1 MSEHADIRVRGTGPA
16 TAAYG
21 GVAISGVVNGSVN
34 LQPRP
39 VARSAYLRQVQRIA
53 PPALVDRER
62 ELAELGQFCT
72 TADAGPYRLLRA
84 GPWAGKS
91 ALTSWFVLHP
101 PAEVD
106 IVSFFVTA
114 RFAGQSDRVAF
125 TEVVIEQLA
134 ELLDEPMPS
143 QLTDATRDQC
153 FLDMLGRAS
162 ESRRAAGRRLILL
175 VDGLDEDRGVVTGP
189 DAYSIAALLPAAP
202 QAGLR
207 IIVAGRPNPPIPGD
221 VPDGHPLRDQSMV
234 RALAPSPAATVV
246 RADMLRELTR
256 LLRGAPTEQ
265 DMLGLLVAAG
275 GGLSAADLSE
285 LLDVPAWEV
294 EEHLT
299 TVAGRSFT
307 PRPNRWHPEAP
318 PVYVLGHEEVQVTAV
333 DRIGPARLT
342 AYRRQLHEWADRYRA
357 RGWPTETPE
366 YLLRGWFRLLEA
378 TQDVPRMVQC
388 ATDEARHDRM
398 LDLSGGD
405 TAALMEIDRGRDAC
419 VADPA
424 PDLPSLARIAVHRSR
439 LVERNANLPHRLPA
453 VWAALGR
460 EARAEALTRSMPT
473 PEFEVDACLNV
484 AYVLMDKGNRA
495 GAVAFVDSAETAARR
510 VVDEEIMPTV
520 IADVI
525 AMSVHVGDSQRAILL
540 AEAARPA
547 EHRVR
552 QMTTVARMVAEYGD
566 QETGL
571 AVAGRAVEAA
581 WRLTEVSERCQALA
595 HLAGALTVCGA
606 VAEARALA
614 RSISQLV
621 MTITDPTELAAA
633 WSAACAAHVRAGDP
647 AEAARLLG
655 LAVGAVSSVE
665 STDLRYLIHVAI
677 LLRDVDRAEALAR
690 TGSHLNEYAEEL
702 VDAATESDDAQ
713 WALALAGRLARLAP
727 ELADPNERA
736 AAFGNA
742 ISIMA
747 RHGATARASALAL
760 EVGTALLT
768 EPPVDGR
775 GARRLSHGVT
785 TFAGAAAGAGHL
797 DLATRLAHLSPDEE
811 TRDTTLAS
819 VASAAA
825 RAGQLDAAESI
836 ARSIA
841 TAAERRSALL
851 ALILVVES
859 QDPDRAALLVADVD
873 DPASQAAAYT
883 TLARRAAADGQDDRG
898 YALAIRAET
907 TARSVLDL
915 DRHLSALG
923 ALVKTVR
930 HDGLR
935 AAVRRVVP
943 AVLASPGEARGPRV
957 DAVLD
962 MLSRL
967 GEPEE
972 VARLAAATREE
983 ISGTLARRRAFSPAR
998 HATYT
1003 ACVALAECGDV
1014 ERAEQL
1020 LGSIDNRYLRSQAA
1034 AVVARALAEAGSLR
1048 WAAEVAASI
1057 TNPHY
1062 QAEARLAVAD
1072 ALAIAGAM
1080 ERARTVVA
1088 ESPTPYYTAWLSTK
1102 LVDSATRA
1110 DDRSAAR
1117 DWARLA
1123 ERAAAEIPQ
1132 PYWRT
1137 RVAASLATAVL
1148 AAGESEWGAALT
1160 DQAQRLLDQIPDANQ
1175 ALRATAATLHAVAA
1189 LGDEAR
1195 FAALARRAD
1204 DLLLAINEPYARSCG
1219 AAALARAFLA
1229 LGDLDGT
1236 ERILAPLQEV
1246 EGRQDLVTAL
1256 VRATAVRDGVDAAE
1270 LKAGLAGDPLLR
1282 AGALARAATTCGPE
1296 LAGPLVARA
1305 LGGGD
1310 WTAAVD
1316 ALASI
1321 SPGAIDALAEEYL
1334 RVLPGAWASDS

>member
-1 MSEHADIRVRGTGPA
+1 M
-16 TAAYG
+16 
-21 GVAISGVVNGSVN
+21 
-34 LQPRP
+34 L
-39 VARSAYLRQVQRIA
+39 L
-53 PPALVDRER
+53 DRER
-62 ELAELGQFCT
+62 ELAELGHFCT
-72 TADAGPYRLLRA
+72 SADAGPYRLLRA

-143 QLTDATRDQC
+143 HLTDATRDQC

-162 ESRRAAGRRLILL
+162 ESRRSAGRRLILL

-202 QAGLR
+202 RAGLR

-221 VPDGHPLRDQSMV
+221 VSDGHPLRDRSTV

-256 LLRGAPTEQ
+256 LLKGASTEQ

-285 LLDVPAWEV
+285 LLDVPGWEV

-307 PRPNRWHPEAP
+307 PRPKRWHPEAP
-318 PVYVLGHEEVQVTAV
+318 PVYVLGHEEVQLTAAE
-333 DRIGPARLT
+333 RIGPARLS

-357 RGWPTETPE
+357 SGWPAETPE

-378 TQDVPRMVQC
+378 TRDLPRMVQC

-419 VADPA
+419 IAESV
-424 PDLPSLARIAVHRSR
+424 PDLPSLARIAVHGSR
-439 LVERNANLPHRLPA
+439 LVERNANLPQRLPA

-460 EARAEALTRSMPT
+460 ESRAEALTRSMPT

-495 GAVAFVDSAETAARR
+495 GAVAFVDSAEAAARR
-510 VVDEEIMPTV
+510 VIDEDVMPTLL
-520 IADVI
+520 ADVT
-525 AMSVHVGDSQRAILL
+525 AMSVHVGDIQRAILL

-552 QMTTVARMVAEYGD
+552 QMTTVARLVAEYGD

-571 AVAGRAVEAA
+571 ALAGPAIQAA
-581 WRLTEVSERCQALA
+581 WDLLEVHERCQALA
-595 HLAGALTVCGA
+595 HLAGALTACGA
-606 VAEARALA
+606 MAEARALA
-614 RSISQLV
+614 TSISELV
-621 MTITDPTELAAA
+621 MAITDPTGLAAT
-633 WSAACAAHVRAGDP
+633 WSAACAAHARAGDP
-647 AEAARLLG
+647 AKAARLLG
-655 LAVGAVSSVE
+655 LAEKAITSAE
-665 STDLRYLIHVAI
+665 SEGMRYLVWVAI
-677 LLRDVDRAEALAR
+677 LIRDVDRAEALAR
-690 TGSHLNEYAEEL
+690 AGSCLNECAEEL
-702 VDAATESDDAQ
+702 VDAATESDDPQ
-713 WALALAGRLARLAP
+713 WALILAERLARLAP
-727 ELADPNERA
+727 ELADPNEKA

-742 ISIMA
+742 ISIMVQ
-747 RHGATARASALAL
+747 RGAASQASALAQ
-760 EVGTALLT
+760 EVATVMLT
-768 EPPVDGR
+768 EPSADER
-775 GARRLSHGVT
+775 GGPRLSHGLT
-785 TFAGAAAGAGHL
+785 TFAGAAAGAGHI
-797 DLATRLAHLSPDEE
+797 DLAVRLAHLSPEEE
-811 TRDTTLAS
+811 TRDGILAG

-825 RAGQLDAAESI
+825 RAGRLDVAESM

-851 ALILVVES
+851 ALIFVVES
-859 QDPDRAALLVADVD
+859 QDPDWEARLVADVD

-883 TLARRAAADGQDDRG
+883 ALARRAADDGEDDRS

-923 ALVKTVR
+923 ALVKVTQ

-935 AAVRRVVP
+935 GAVRRVVP
-943 AVLASPGEARGPRV
+943 AVLASPAEVRGSRV

-962 MLSRL
+962 LLSRL

-972 VARLAAATREE
+972 VARLTEATREE
-983 ISGTLARRRAFSPAR
+983 ISGSLAPRRAFPPALP
-998 HATYT
+998 ATYT

-1020 LGSIDNRYLRSQAA
+1020 LASINDRYLRSQAGV
-1034 AVVARALAEAGSLR
+1034 VVATALAQAGSLR
-1048 WAAEVAASI
+1048 WATEVAASI
-1057 TNPHY
+1057 THPY
-1062 QAEARLAVAD
+1062 YEADARFAVAD
-1072 ALAIAGAM
+1072 ALATAGAV
-1080 ERARTVVA
+1080 ERARSVVA
-1088 ESPTPYYTAWLSTK
+1088 ESRTPYYTAWVSTK
-1102 LVDSATRA
+1102 LAGSATRVG
-1110 DDRSAAR
+1110 DRDAAR

-1123 ERAAAEIPQ
+1123 EKAAAGTTH
-1132 PYWRT
+1132 PYWRACAT
-1137 RVAASLATAVL
+1137 ASLATAVL
-1148 AAGESEWGAALT
+1148 ATGEVEWGTALT
-1160 DQAQRLLDQIPDANQ
+1160 DQAQRLLDRIPDANQ
-1175 ALRATAATLHAVAA
+1175 ALRATAATLGAVAA

-1195 FAALARRAD
+1195 FEALALRAD
-1204 DLLLAINEPYARSCG
+1204 HLLLDINEPYARSCG

-1229 LGDLDGT
+1229 MGDLSGA
-1236 ERILAPLQEV
+1236 ERILTSMGDV
-1246 EGRQDLVTAL
+1246 EGRQDLVVTL

-1270 LKAGLAGDPLLR
+1270 MKAGLAGHPVLG
-1282 AGALARAATTCGPE
+1282 AGALAMAAMTSSPD

-1305 LGGGD
+1305 LRGGE
-1310 WTAAVD
+1310 WPAAVN

-1321 SPGAIDALAEEYL
+1321 SPLAIDALAGEYL
-1334 RVLPGAWASDS
+1334 RVLPGA